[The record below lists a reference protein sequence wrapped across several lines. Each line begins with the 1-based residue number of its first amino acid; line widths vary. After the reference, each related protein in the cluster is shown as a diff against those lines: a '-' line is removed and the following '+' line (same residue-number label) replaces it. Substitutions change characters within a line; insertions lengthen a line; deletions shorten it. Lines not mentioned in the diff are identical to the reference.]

1 LAFFVLTFSLAVPFW
16 VLGGVIGIQLLPG
29 LPVAALTFVCPGLAA
44 LILVGRE
51 NGSAGAKTLLAR
63 AFDYKRIKA
72 KNWYTLILLL
82 NPGIFVL
89 SYVVLRLL
97 GTPVPVP
104 QIHILPTLT
113 LCVVFFVGAV
123 GEELGWSGYAID
135 PMQKR
140 FAPGQSPVGS
150 SLGRHALCALGT
162 GSPILGVDRLVV
174 SVDCLGARHHGLA
187 LQQLGQERVWR
198 GSLPRCIQRLLAGV
212 SDPRFILRSARHR
225 VDRGFRGRGHDS
237 ALETTRLG
245 RPHEDMTGTS
255 RPWNLSR

>member
-1 LAFFVLTFSLAVPFW
+1 MPRRQSSLAFFVLTFSLAVPFW

-140 FAPGQSPVGS
+140 WGS
-150 SLGRHALCALGT
+150 LQASLLLGGVWAVMHFVPLAQVHRSLGWIAWWSLWTVSARVIMVWLYNNSGKSVFGAVLFHAASNVCWQAFPIH
-162 GSPILGVDRLVV
+162 GSFF
-174 SVDCLGARHHGLA
+174 
-187 LQQLGQERVWR
+187 
-198 GSLPRCIQRLLAGV
+198 
-212 SDPRFILRSARHR
+212 DPRVTGLIAAFVAVVMIALWRP
-225 VDRGFRGRGHDS
+225 RG
-237 ALETTRLG
+237 LG
-245 RPHEDMTGTS
+245 GLMKT
-255 RPWNLSR
+255 